1 MIPAQYI
8 EALVM
13 EQSLGDPWLAS
24 NSLSYAQ
31 ALAMDEEDAFPEV
44 QVTALHT
51 IGLPRSYV
59 PTSYG
64 GTFRNCETFVAMGRV
79 LARRNMSVAVAYSTM
94 LWSTLGWIGGSETQK
109 REIARWIM
117 EHGSFPCLAYSE
129 SEHGADLSSNRL
141 TASRNQDGSYTLN
154 GEKWPINRAIR
165 SDFLVLLA
173 RTDQGAHMRNHS
185 LFIVRKDQLNSQCYY
200 HLPRVKTH
208 GLKGCDIS
216 GIGFR
221 DCVIPSSCLVGAEG
235 HGLELALKGFQ
246 VTRTFCTALSL
257 GVGDTALR
265 LAADYAARRR
275 LYGDAINKLPH
286 TQDVLANA
294 YVSQL
299 IAECVSIVSA
309 RGLHVCPE
317 LYSSWSSIAKVEVC
331 HLVDFSCKQLSGV
344 LGARFY
350 MRDQQG
356 VGIFQKF
363 IRDGA
368 VVSIF
373 DGSSVVCLDSL
384 ATLLDTLTRDNAVP
398 PGDSCIT
405 LLFDLES
412 PLPELD
418 YGRLKLFSREGD
430 PMMGS
435 LPRLIEL
442 LEQISPCGDCDA
454 RGLER
459 LKVAGRQFLVAVESL
474 KAQIR
479 QPVPRGVR
487 NSARR
492 IAQAERYCAVYGVA
506 ACLGMWLLNRE
517 KFGSAFKT
525 GLWLEA
531 VLQRELSAE
540 FRNGSLEPSL
550 ANALFEQM
558 DSQRKRGEMFSI
570 MSWPLAKTDQTEHIR
585 RVDLHKEHHDELQPL

>member
-1 MIPAQYI
+1 MIPAQYF
-8 EALVM
+8 EAVWM
-13 EQSLGDPWLAS
+13 EQSLGDPWLPD

-31 ALAMDEEDAFPEV
+31 ALSMDEEDAFPEA
-44 QVTALHT
+44 QVTALNAL
-51 IGLPRSYV
+51 GFNKSYV
-59 PTSYG
+59 PHTYG

-94 LWSTLGWIGGSETQK
+94 LWSTLGWLGGSDDQK
-109 REIARWIM
+109 REIARWIIS
-117 EHGSFPCLAYSE
+117 HGSFPCLAYSE
-129 SEHGADLSSNRL
+129 SEHGADLTSNQLSARL
-141 TASRNQDGSYTLN
+141 NADGTYTLN

-173 RTDQGAHMRNHS
+173 RTDDGVHMRNHS
-185 LFIVRKDQLNSQCYY
+185 LFIVRKDQLSRRYY

-221 DCVIPSSCLVGAEG
+221 DCVIPASCRVGEQG

-265 LAADYAARRR
+265 LVADYASRRR
-275 LYGDAINKLPH
+275 LYGDAISRLPH
-286 TQDVLANA
+286 VQDVLANT

-331 HLVDFSCKQLSGV
+331 HLVDFSCQQLASV

-363 IRDGA
+363 MRDGA

-384 ATLLDTLTRDNAVP
+384 ATLLDTLTREDAPKPEEGCLHV
-398 PGDSCIT
+398 
-405 LLFDLES
+405 LFDLES
-412 PLPELD
+412 AMPDLD
-418 YGRLKLFSREGD
+418 YSRLKLFSRQGD
-430 PMMGS
+430 PLLGS
-435 LPRLIEL
+435 VAQLIEQLDL
-442 LEQISPCGDCDA
+442 LNADESCTAQTLQNIKTGA
-454 RGLER
+454 RR
-459 LKVAGRQFLVAVESL
+459 FLADVEHL

-479 QPVPRGVR
+479 QSSVRSGR

-492 IAQAERYCAVYGVA
+492 LAQAQRYCAVFGVA
-506 ACLGMWLLNRE
+506 ACMGIWLFNRE
-517 KFGSAFKT
+517 KFGSAFKS
-525 GLWLEA
+525 GLWLSA
-531 VLQRELSAE
+531 VLQRGLSAE
-540 FRNGSLEPSL
+540 FAPGTLDPALTS
-550 ANALFEQM
+550 ALFAQM
-558 DSQRKRGEMFSI
+558 DEQRQHNEMFSL
-570 MSWPLAKTDQTEHIR
+570 MRWPLAAAGEAER
-585 RVDLHKEHHDELQPL
+585 NYGFDLEKENLDEQRTV